1 VIKRVK
7 SVFPRTLEP
16 LNPGPLNLEDKLLKN
31 HKELK
36 VWQKA
41 YELCL
46 KIYKLTEKFPK
57 EERFGL
63 VAQIRRSAVSIPS
76 NIAEGYNRGHRLEY
90 VQFLNIAYGSLNELD
105 TQLLLSKDL
114 SYASGEEVEC
124 ILEDLYELERML
136 AALIRSLKKK

>member
-1 VIKRVK
+1 
-7 SVFPRTLEP
+7 

>member
-1 VIKRVK
+1 
-7 SVFPRTLEP
+7 
-16 LNPGPLNLEDKLLKN
+16 LEDKLLKN

>member
-1 VIKRVK
+1 MTINSYKDLV
-7 SVFPRTLEP
+7 
-16 LNPGPLNLEDKLLKN
+16 
-31 HKELK
+31 
-36 VWQKA
+36 VWQKGMDLVESV
-41 YELCL
+41 YNIS
-46 KIYKLTEKFPK
+46 KKLPVAEQ
-57 EERFGL
+57 FGL
-63 VAQIRRSAVSIPS
+63 ISQLRRAAVSIPS